1 MPTASAADTAR
12 VLSTVLAPIVAQGP
26 ILRRPRMVALA
37 ERLDADRRAGRLMRG
52 LRGKYG
58 PDLLRLRVPGRS
70 IAVVLSVADLR
81 AVLLGSPEPY
91 ALANREKVA
100 ALTHFQPHGVLV
112 SHGPVRAQR
121 RRFNEEVLDTGAPVH
136 RLGDA
141 IAARIRA
148 EAVLPERL
156 TWDAFTAMWWPIV
169 RRVVLGDGA
178 RDDAELTGML
188 TALRADANWAYLR
201 PKRTGL
207 RRRFEERLH
216 GHLARAERGSLAEV
230 LARTP
235 AAETTDPEGQV
246 PHWLFAFDAAGIAA
260 YRALA
265 LLAAGP
271 PDRDLPYLQASVLES
286 VRLWP
291 TTMVILRDST
301 TRIGELPAGTAFVIV
316 SSYFHRDPGLPYADR
331 FTPEIWLDGRAR
343 DNWSLVPFSGGPGE
357 CPGRNLVLFTTGT
370 LLATLLDRY
379 HLRPVG
385 GLDPAGPLPGT
396 LDHTALRFAVTARQR
411 ISAS

>member
-12 VLSTVLAPIVAQGP
+12 VLSTVLSPIIAQGP

-37 ERLDADRRAGRLMRG
+37 ERLDADRRAGRLLRG

-58 PDLLRLRVPGRS
+58 PDPLRLRVPGRS
-70 IAVVLSVADLR
+70 MALVLSVADVR

-112 SHGPVRAQR
+112 SHGPVRAER
-121 RRFNEEVLDTGAPVH
+121 RRFNEQVLGAAP
-136 RLGDA
+136 LDE
-141 IAARIRA
+141 ITARIRA

-156 TWDAFTAMWWPIV
+156 TWDGFAAMWWPLV

-178 RDDAELTGML
+178 RDDAGLTAML

-207 RRRFEERLH
+207 RRRFEQRLH

-235 AAETTDPEGQV
+235 AAEVTDPEGQV

-271 PDRDLPYLQASVLES
+271 ADPDLPYLQASVLES

-301 TRIGELPAGTAFVIV
+301 TRIGEFPAGTAFVIV
-316 SSYFHRDPGLPYADR
+316 SSYFHRDPALPYADR

-370 LLATLLDRY
+370 LLGTLLDRY

-396 LDHTALRFAVTARQR
+396 LDHTALRFAVTARQPV
-411 ISAS
+411 SAS